1 MKNSSLPRRIIFFPF
16 TLALLA
22 LATPL
27 LAAPETAPE
36 SEPPVVNKVEPPNW
50 WVGLTPDLM
59 VLLSGHGLQATKVAC
74 NLPDVAVEHTE
85 ATQGGDYLFV
95 WLKFGATLRFATIV
109 CHLTTAA
116 GEAHFELPMSRR
128 EPTAQR
134 FRGLNSDD
142 ILYLI
147 MPDRFANGDPANDEP
162 AESPGSHDRGMPRS
176 WHGGDLRGVREHIS
190 YFKELG
196 VTTLWLTP
204 VVTNSGEQ
212 DYHGYSATDL
222 YAIDPHLGTLDDYK
236 SLASELRQQ
245 QMKLFFDAVPNHVG
259 PLHPWVREP
268 PLPDWFHGTAKSHL
282 KSFSPVKNSF
292 YGKLDS
298 ANVANDPFEALADPH
313 ATVAMRQNLTDGW
326 FFGILPDLNTENPTV
341 AKYLLQNSI
350 WWVETAGLDG
360 LRVDT
365 FPYVPR
371 RFWEQWHA
379 GLRRIYPN
387 LTTIGEVF
395 HPDPVV
401 TSFFAGGRKRWDG
414 IDTGVSTVFDFPLFS
429 AMREV
434 LVHGAPAGQI
444 ANVLRQ
450 DSLYPHPE
458 WLIPFFA
465 NHDVPR
471 MASETQSSP
480 EKLLCAFGLTLTLR
494 GIPELYYGDEIGMTG
509 GSDPE
514 NRHDFP
520 GGWREDSKN
529 AFEETGRTL
538 EQQRI
543 FSAVKS
549 LLKLRREHAAL
560 RTGKLFHVFSD
571 DQLYL
576 FVRQN
581 DEERLLVVFN
591 NSAKTQA
598 LNIAQPKTPLED
610 ALQSTLLYGR
620 ATSETNGL
628 ELKISAP
635 PQSVS
640 IFSLN

>member
-1 MKNSSLPRRIIFFPF
+1 
-16 TLALLA
+16 
-22 LATPL
+22 
-27 LAAPETAPE
+27 
-36 SEPPVVNKVEPPNW
+36 
-50 WVGLTPDLM
+50 
-59 VLLSGHGLQATKVAC
+59 
-74 NLPDVAVEHTE
+74 
-85 ATQGGDYLFV
+85 
-95 WLKFGATLRFATIV
+95 
-109 CHLTTAA
+109 
-116 GEAHFELPMSRR
+116 
-128 EPTAQR
+128 
-134 FRGLNSDD
+134 
-142 ILYLI
+142 
-147 MPDRFANGDPANDEP
+147 
-162 AESPGSHDRGMPRS
+162 
-176 WHGGDLRGVREHIS
+176 
-190 YFKELG
+190 
-196 VTTLWLTP
+196 
-204 VVTNSGEQ
+204 
-212 DYHGYSATDL
+212 
-222 YAIDPHLGTLDDYK
+222 
-236 SLASELRQQ
+236 
-245 QMKLFFDAVPNHVG
+245 
-259 PLHPWVREP
+259 
-268 PLPDWFHGTAKSHL
+268 
-282 KSFSPVKNSF
+282 
-292 YGKLDS
+292 
-298 ANVANDPFEALADPH
+298 
-313 ATVAMRQNLTDGW
+313 
-326 FFGILPDLNTENPTV
+326 
-341 AKYLLQNSI
+341 
-350 WWVETAGLDG
+350 
-360 LRVDT
+360 
-365 FPYVPR
+365 
-371 RFWEQWHA
+371 
-379 GLRRIYPN
+379 
-387 LTTIGEVF
+387 
-395 HPDPVV
+395 
-401 TSFFAGGRKRWDG
+401 
-414 IDTGVSTVFDFPLFS
+414 
-429 AMREV
+429 MREV

-610 ALQSTLLYGR
+610 ALRSTLLYGR

>member
-1 MKNSSLPRRIIFFPF
+1 VKNSSLPRRIIFFPF
-16 TLALLA
+16 TLTLLA
-22 LATPL
+22 LAIPL

-162 AESPGSHDRGMPRS
+162 AESPGSHDRAMPRS

-204 VVTNSGEQ
+204 VVTNSGKQ

-268 PLPDWFHGTAKSHL
+268 PLPDWFHGTAQSHL

-313 ATVAMRQNLTDGW
+313 ATAAMRQNLTDGW

-514 NRHDFP
+514 NRRDFP

-581 DEERLLVVFN
+581 DEERLLIVFN
-591 NSAKTQA
+591 NSTKTQA

-610 ALQSTLLYGR
+610 ALRSTLLYGR